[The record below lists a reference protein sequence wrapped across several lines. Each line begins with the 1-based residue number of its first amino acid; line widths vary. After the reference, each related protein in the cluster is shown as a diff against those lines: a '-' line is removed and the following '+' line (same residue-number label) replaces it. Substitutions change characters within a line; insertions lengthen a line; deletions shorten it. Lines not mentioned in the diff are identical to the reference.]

1 MLAFYSIYD
10 LLFVESDT
18 SKIMLTNWDGQK
30 ETSPVSVFKD
40 SLEVFWKF
48 LVLKLVDS
56 VKVIN

>member
-1 MLAFYSIYD
+1 
-10 LLFVESDT
+10 
-18 SKIMLTNWDGQK
+18 MLTNWNGQK

-48 LVLKLVDS
+48 LLLQLVNS

>member
-1 MLAFYSIYD
+1 MAFYSIYD
-10 LLFVESDT
+10 LLFDENDT

-48 LVLKLVDS
+48 LLLQLVNS